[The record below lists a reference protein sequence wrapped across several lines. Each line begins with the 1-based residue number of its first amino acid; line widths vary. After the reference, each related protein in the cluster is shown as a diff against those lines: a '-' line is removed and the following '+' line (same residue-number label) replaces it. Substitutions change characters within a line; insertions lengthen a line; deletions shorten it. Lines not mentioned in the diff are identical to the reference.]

1 MLDHVIVDDA
11 MLVMRTVDKAL
22 RARFVDQSGRTAGI
36 TINVIDRSIC
46 ENGLL
51 CSCIAHMP
59 RHIRPDLSPI
69 VMCQLAFQ
77 IDTLPYR
84 GIGLKPKLIPQ
95 LALPDQNQRHWTLG
109 IHLEIQEKADFFQ
122 HFPIKQM
129 GLIHDDN
136 NAAKL
141 LGRSMVRGSGTSA
154 DRGGIVLASQ
164 VMVKEGLYPSEMI
177 IITNAGTALLA

>member
-1 MLDHVIVDDA
+1 
-11 MLVMRTVDKAL
+11 
-22 RARFVDQSGRTAGI
+22 
-36 TINVIDRSIC
+36 
-46 ENGLL
+46 
-51 CSCIAHMP
+51 MP
-59 RHIRPDLSPI
+59 RHIRPKLKPDRN
-69 VMCQLAFQ
+69 VQLAFQ

-109 IHLEIQEKADFFQ
+109 IHLEIQEKADLFQ
-122 HFPIKQM
+122 HFPIKQI
-129 GLIHDDN
+129 GLHIHDDN

-141 LGRSMVRGSGTSA
+141 ARQKYGIEGEGTSA
-154 DRGGIVLASQ
+154 DRGNVLASQ